1 MSEWVW
7 IVLNISCN
15 QWVLNFEIHE
25 CQEFFVCLVLF
36 FIFSGLNLQRA
47 VFNIKLKNRLPPFD
61 LNRQIHLL
69 ENIVLTGIKRRKL
82 MRIDKSFIYKYINFK
97 IFMCALHAWCISL
110 TIYVLSFLDWLS
122 TYFYWFFFF
131 SLLLLSLTTQYTP
144 SEMWNLVWLEY

>member
-1 MSEWVW
+1 MNEWVW

-82 MRIDKSFIYKYINFK
+82 MRIDKSFIYLYIN
-97 IFMCALHAWCISL
+97 IL
-110 TIYVLSFLDWLS
+110 TLKYLCVHYMLDVFLQLYVLSFLDWLS
-122 TYFYWFFFF
+122 TIVALNSIEFFLF
-131 SLLLLSLTTQYTP
+131 SLL
-144 SEMWNLVWLEY
+144 